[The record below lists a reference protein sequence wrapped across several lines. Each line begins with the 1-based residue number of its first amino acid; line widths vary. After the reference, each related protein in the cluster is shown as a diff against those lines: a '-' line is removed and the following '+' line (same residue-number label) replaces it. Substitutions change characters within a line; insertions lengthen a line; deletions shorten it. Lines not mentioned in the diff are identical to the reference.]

1 MNYINAALSLL
12 AGLLVCVPLLME
24 LVSYVKAA
32 VKERNWAALLRIV
45 INLMEEAEGKF
56 SAGADK
62 KMFVMSQVA
71 AAAASVGYNYDED
84 AQQKISDMID
94 AMCAMSHIV
103 NGDKSVTVSTEV

>member
-1 MNYINAALSLL
+1 MNYLNAALSLV
-12 AGLLVCVPLLME
+12 AGLLVCVPLIME
-24 LVSYVKAA
+24 LVAYVKLA

-45 INLMEEAEGKF
+45 INLMEEAEQKF
-56 SAGADK
+56 TLGADK
-62 KMFVMSQVA
+62 KLFVMSQVA

-103 NGDKSVTVSTEV
+103 NGDNKSITVEV